1 MSTNKVHDA
10 PALNW
15 VDRYAPAP
23 VKPYLRLLRADRPVG
38 VWLFYAP
45 FAWSLLLASPQLAG
59 NALWYAA
66 LFLVFAFLMR
76 GAGCVI
82 NDIVDRDLDAQVERT
97 QSRPLP
103 SGQVSVV
110 TAAFLATAATSTGLF
125 IAYVISPAVFYL
137 TLVSLLLVVIY
148 PTVKRFFWWPQAF
161 LALTFNW
168 GILLAW
174 VAVHGELGITPAL
187 LYVGAAFWT
196 FAYDTVYA
204 HQDKEDDAKVNIKSS
219 ALALGNRSRATVLF
233 CYAVALSLF
242 VAAGLTQGYG
252 WVFVVGLLPAAVLLF
267 LPVVR
272 LDFDSPDECLQA
284 FVINRWVGL
293 AIFMAFLLGSLTS

>member
-1 MSTNKVHDA
+1 MSSNKVHDA

-23 VKPYLRLLRADRPVG
+23 TKPYLRLLRADRPVG

-45 FAWSLLLASPQLAG
+45 FTWAIVLASPQLAG
-59 NALWYAA
+59 NAIWYAV

-76 GAGCVI
+76 GAGCVV

-110 TAAFLATAATSTGLF
+110 MAALLALAATATGLL
-125 IAYVISPAVFYL
+125 IAYAISPSVLYL

-148 PTVKRFFWWPQAF
+148 PTVKRVFWWPQAF

-168 GILLAW
+168 GVLLAW
-174 VAVHGELGITPAL
+174 VAVQGELGLTALL

-219 ALALGNRSRATVLF
+219 ALALGERSRTTVLI
-233 CYAVALSLF
+233 CYGIALAF
-242 VAAGLTQGYG
+242 FAAAGLSQGYG
-252 WVFVVGLLPAAVLLF
+252 LFFLLALLPAALILFVPVL
-267 LPVVR
+267 R
-272 LDFDSPDECLQA
+272 LDFDSPDDCLDA
-284 FVINRWVGL
+284 FIINRWVGL
-293 AIFMAFLLGSLTS
+293 ALFMAYLLGSFFS